1 MAKKLSL
8 LEIREVLFLGDYW
21 SGRETY
27 AKQSKHNLKL
37 VHTRLWESVKRHKRH
52 TLRIDVETILSIK
65 KNKGSH
71 GRNSKTRKVK
81 KRGRP
86 ASGIRHM
93 LRRRMMLI
101 LHMDPMRLKEILLT
115 NTDYKSGKKQDIV
128 MIMPDLESAVN
139 ELMHEICGRDE
150 ELLNH
155 IVFTRMWAPC
165 LCRLIELVEKVT
177 NLES

>member
-1 MAKKLSL
+1 
-8 LEIREVLFLGDYW
+8 
-21 SGRETY
+21 
-27 AKQSKHNLKL
+27 
-37 VHTRLWESVKRHKRH
+37 
-52 TLRIDVETILSIK
+52 
-65 KNKGSH
+65 
-71 GRNSKTRKVK
+71 
-81 KRGRP
+81 
-86 ASGIRHM
+86 
-93 LRRRMMLI
+93 
-101 LHMDPMRLKEILLT
+101 
-115 NTDYKSGKKQDIV
+115 